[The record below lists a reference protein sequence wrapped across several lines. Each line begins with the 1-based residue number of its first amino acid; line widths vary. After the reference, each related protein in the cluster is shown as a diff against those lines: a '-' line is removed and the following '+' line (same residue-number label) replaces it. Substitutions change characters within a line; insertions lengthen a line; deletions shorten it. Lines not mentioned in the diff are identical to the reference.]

1 MRVGDATLVQEAKTR
16 TNVPNKNTNVPKNLH
31 ETDSAGSNESGE
43 QRPGATRSAKGA
55 TRSAKPRSPASP
67 PQGVPQKANTQVQQ
81 EVQLPTI
88 FGVSSQKAPIPP
100 QGSPQKDSWPVG
112 ECLLPVPWAA
122 SLDLLRG
129 FARVLQLFAQGA
141 GLGADSARL
150 PPWRTLPAEAVSP
163 ITLLV
168 SSESLFKVVRPTHL
182 SAELE
187 DVDGLRIVR
196 MLREGEVLEVCGL
209 ELPTRGD
216 AQLGQGRG

>member
-1 MRVGDATLVQEAKTR
+1 M
-16 TNVPNKNTNVPKNLH
+16 
-31 ETDSAGSNESGE
+31 
-43 QRPGATRSAKGA
+43 
-55 TRSAKPRSPASP
+55 
-67 PQGVPQKANTQVQQ
+67 
-81 EVQLPTI
+81 
-88 FGVSSQKAPIPP
+88 
-100 QGSPQKDSWPVG
+100 
-112 ECLLPVPWAA
+112 PVPWAA

-129 FARVLQLFAQGA
+129 FARVLQLLRVVERPSAQGA

-187 DVDGLRIVR
+187 DVDGHRIVR

-209 ELPTRGD
+209 ELPTRGG